1 MECSLPTVSVEN
13 EDWLYRRLSLGNG
26 IKKSG
31 AASSAV
37 FKRFNE
43 PEEPEQEPSVDLAK
57 LTTPQDSV
65 DRAPGP
71 GFRLSRMQAKG
82 PRSIPGFDVVH
93 SPRCDNPAHG
103 HITGENTH
111 DRCRELADMLELLD
125 YYSAG
130 TPGFGAPT
138 A

>member
-1 MECSLPTVSVEN
+1 MDCSLPTVDIEN

-31 AASSAV
+31 TASSAV
-37 FKRFNE
+37 FRRFD
-43 PEEPEQEPSVDLAK
+43 EPEQEPSVDLAK
-57 LTTPQDSV
+57 LTTPQESV
-65 DRAPGP
+65 DRAGSP
-71 GFRLSRMQAKG
+71 GFRLSRMQAKE
-82 PRSIPGFDVVH
+82 PRTIPGFDVVH

-111 DRCRELADMLELLD
+111 ERCRLLANMLEVLD

-130 TPGFGAPT
+130 TPGFSAPT